1 MERSESIKELAAAL
15 SKFQAQVPR
24 IDLDRE
30 VEVATRT
37 GGKYRFRYATFANIL
52 DNVRKPMADNGLSF
66 TQIVD
71 ERGGVT
77 TVLMHSSGEWMSS
90 YLVIPPVDKGP
101 QATGSAITYT
111 KRYSLSAI
119 LGVCADDDDDAN
131 AAEGNVARFQDRT
144 QGTAAAKPAAA
155 GGAGAEGQ
163 RKRTVFSRDM
173 VNGRMLQRL
182 HDREAAAKAGG
193 EGFNIFAFLDS
204 VYDITPDDIKYVC
217 ARLGEYEQ
225 ENNLPRP

>member
-15 SKFQAQVPR
+15 SKFQAQVPK

-52 DNVRKPMADNGLSF
+52 DSVRKPMADNGLSF

-77 TVLMHSSGEWMSS
+77 TVLMHSSGEWLSS
-90 YLVIPPVDKGP
+90 YLIIPPVDKGP

-131 AAEGNVARFQDRT
+131 AAEGN
-144 QGTAAAKPAAA
+144 TAAFRDRPRAEASAVTA
-155 GGAGAEGQ
+155 GGAGAGGQ

-193 EGFNIFAFLDS
+193 EDFNIFAFLDS